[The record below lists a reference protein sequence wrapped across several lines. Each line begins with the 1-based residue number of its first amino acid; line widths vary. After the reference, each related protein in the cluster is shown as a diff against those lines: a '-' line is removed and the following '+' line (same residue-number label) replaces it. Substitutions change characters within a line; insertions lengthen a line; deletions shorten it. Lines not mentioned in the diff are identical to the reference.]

1 MAKNNKLKARRRD
14 PASRQKIELVNENRD
29 LVREHFNSARINID
43 YSIIKDADNGKV
55 FVITSGLQS
64 EGKTFCSI
72 NLARAFGNIQENKV
86 IVVDCDL
93 HAPKLHRYLNV
104 PNKPGLTDFLSNK
117 NTFPES
123 CFYNQKENFHVM
135 TSGTRVPNSTVFLSG
150 KLFRSF
156 LRMLRKQFDYI
167 IIDTPPVLRVTDA
180 CSFAAHTDGVVIV
193 TRAGQSTKPAL
204 KQTIETLEKAQATIL
219 GIILIDV
226 DFSKQGY
233 GYGYGYSYGYGTE
246 GDTSDS

>member
-55 FVITSGLQS
+55 FVITSGLKS

-93 HAPKLHRYLNV
+93 HAPK
-104 PNKPGLTDFLSNK
+104 
-117 NTFPES
+117 
-123 CFYNQKENFHVM
+123 
-135 TSGTRVPNSTVFLSG
+135 
-150 KLFRSF
+150 
-156 LRMLRKQFDYI
+156 
-167 IIDTPPVLRVTDA
+167 
-180 CSFAAHTDGVVIV
+180 
-193 TRAGQSTKPAL
+193 
-204 KQTIETLEKAQATIL
+204 
-219 GIILIDV
+219 
-226 DFSKQGY
+226 
-233 GYGYGYSYGYGTE
+233 
-246 GDTSDS
+246 